1 MPKDNN
7 ILHSLATTSLQDEVR
22 GGQRADVASIVPTGS
37 AKSLVSSKQVAFYI
51 ADMLESLEKLS
62 VDNNLSV
69 LGLMLAMAKDQADD
83 DAGKSQSDRAHA
95 VR

>member
-1 MPKDNN
+1 MPKDKT
-7 ILHSLATTSLQDEVR
+7 ILHSLTTTPLQGEVR
-22 GGQRADVASIVPTGS
+22 DGQRADVASIVPTGS
-37 AKSLVSSKQVAFYI
+37 ANSSVSSKEVALYI

-62 VDNNLSV
+62 IDNNLSV

-83 DAGKSQSDRAHA
+83 DAGKSHTERAQA